1 MILPFPLKALRLM
14 SLCYKQN
21 LIFQLRAVRLSIAG
35 YTAPNMENVEPTT
48 VGRSF
53 ATGKRTKTIRQSVVF
68 IRLPSHST
76 YCS

>member
-1 MILPFPLKALRLM
+1 
-14 SLCYKQN
+14 
-21 LIFQLRAVRLSIAG
+21 
-35 YTAPNMENVEPTT
+35 MENVEPTT

-76 YCS
+76 YCF